1 MGFARLGVGTDKGH
15 PEREYGMPNR
25 SLDDFAGG
33 GTDEE
38 AAEDETADAEAA
50 DAETADTEAADA
62 ETVDAEIVDAE
73 TADAETAD
81 AETADA
87 EATVEASDP
96 DVETLA
102 TYRWT
107 PSGTTCPQCGTSAE
121 KTWLDGEEYV
131 CADCKNW

>member
-1 MGFARLGVGTDKGH
+1 
-15 PEREYGMPNR
+15 MPNR